1 MLYSLT
7 SGVQVGF
14 FPPIFFEFLPASA
27 LGVLFWNKPKISS
40 ISMNTLNLISFPIG
54 LTSAVIPV
62 ERHSGTENGHMFGK
76 KMFEFN
82 TEHQE

>member
-1 MLYSLT
+1 
-7 SGVQVGF
+7 
-14 FPPIFFEFLPASA
+14 
-27 LGVLFWNKPKISS
+27 
-40 ISMNTLNLISFPIG
+40 MNTLNLISFPIG